1 MKKLLFFS
9 AAFFLLN
16 ALTSAQT
23 LTSAD
28 FGSVGDQ
35 VTLGLDLTPGVSV
48 GNSGAGQNWNFSS
61 LNTETLDTLFF
72 LDPSLLP
79 NASSY
84 PYANLAVSSNEGV
97 FFFEKTAMAILNHG
111 VTLASN
117 AFATEVVF
125 NPPLTYIGFPAT
137 LGSTATTVSSFEA
150 ASFLGIDTTILICQ
164 VTIDSFKIVRQSNYS
179 VYFDATGTLT
189 LPTQNFPNALRAYSQ
204 DLTRDSIFIYA
215 PNNILCPPF
224 LNVPQG
230 WSLAPDFL
238 LQSIDPTLTNVILDT
253 TRIYTW
259 YVPGEKFGVCAIDVN
274 SAGAAI
280 SARFYSDA
288 SQIGLSIDNIK
299 ENDLTLYPNPTNGSV
314 YVQSSESMD
323 GHSIKVLD
331 LNGKVVYTGAIQTG
345 APVQLQNLDSG
356 LYIYEVYNEES
367 ARVSQGKV
375 IVKK

>member
-35 VTLGLDLTPGVSV
+35 VTLGLDLSPGVSV

-72 LDPSLLP
+72 LDPSVFP

-84 PYANLAVSSNEGV
+84 PSANLAVSSNEGV
-97 FFFEKTAMAILNHG
+97 FFFEKTSFAIFNHG
-111 VTLASN
+111 VSLASN
-117 AFATEVVF
+117 MFATDVVF
-125 NPPLTYIGFPAT
+125 TPPLTYLGFPAS
-137 LGSTATTVSSFEA
+137 LGSSFNTISTFDA

-164 VTIDSFKIVRQSNYS
+164 VTIDSFKIVRHSNYI
-179 VYFDATGTLT
+179 VYCDATGTLS
-189 LPTQNFPNALRAYSQ
+189 LPTQNFPNALRAFSQ
-204 DLTRDSIFIYA
+204 DITRDSIFIYA

-224 LNVPQG
+224 LSIPQG

-238 LQSIDPTLTNVILDT
+238 LQTIDPTLTNVILDT

-274 SAGAAI
+274 AAGASI

-288 SQIGLSIDNIK
+288 SQIVGVENIK
-299 ENDLTLYPNPTNGSV
+299 ENELTLYPNPTTGSV
-314 YVQSSESMD
+314 YLQSSNSMD

-331 LNGKVVYTGAIQTG
+331 LNGKVVYSGAIQTG